1 MLLLTLLALMAM
13 GGVVLAGFSQEAK
26 QQVDQERYLH
36 NKRVLE
42 EAKQAL
48 LMYAYNYPLNNPV
61 PADNPRRGPGRLP
74 CPDTSNNGLPSS
86 NFDCENV
93 TGLVGRFPWADPD
106 MNLYEI
112 KDTSGEV
119 LWYAVSENFA
129 NSRSTLA
136 ADVVNSAT
144 TGTITIHDQGGNI
157 MYDNAVNNG
166 VAAVIIA
173 PGPEIDRNG
182 TPQNRAAD
190 VNNPIHF
197 LDLFGTLDNS
207 DFDNAPGTNGFVLGP
222 IFDANGDVI
231 VNDQMILIT
240 ADEVTA
246 MAEKA
251 TLEAYREAIDDY
263 QQAIWGAAV
272 ANYRYPWM
280 NAYADIIA
288 WADLNIYDTRPV
300 PGTTVGR
307 VPFLNYYADLDS
319 HIVITDLVVDYD
331 VDLNLIDT
339 NDLNDQTYINAFDA
353 TFTGVQL
360 DISGAHLS
368 FKKETFD
375 LSADLPAGNT
385 PKDDLGTLIST
396 DGGGT
401 AVVNSGGGFP
411 PVTLY
416 FWDGTGAPLPTDG
429 WELCPVIIGD
439 ERDCAL
445 DPTGTF
451 FVPFTA
457 WNPDHADVKIRKVVM
472 NFSLDA
478 DFEIGLDYSTPP
490 TLNPPAA
497 PTAVANARFQA
508 VFDPTLVT
516 DLAVDVDASLAN
528 DFIEITIPPIV
539 GVTSGCEQ
547 DDFVGANFNIPS
559 SPTPA
564 CPTCVPDGG
573 SSHCT
578 VTLTPAVTVNQLDIT
593 ADYYPPLPLWVR
605 HNNWNDS
612 ILMAYA
618 DDYKPGGDNDCLLP
632 GNTCLTV
639 VDDYPGSSNAN
650 RSLLL
655 GAGSIPAVPADLLTI
670 FDDENSTPLDT
681 IFSAHP
687 DLGYD
692 AMLILDE
699 S

>member
-13 GGVVLAGFSQEAK
+13 GGVVLAGFSQEAR
-26 QQVDQERYLH
+26 QQVEQERYLH

-48 LMYAYNYPLNNPV
+48 LMYAYNYAANDPS
-61 PADNPRRGPGRLP
+61 PAANNPRRGPGRLP
-74 CPDTSNNGLPSS
+74 CPDTSNNGSP
-86 NFDCENV
+86 NVTFDCESG
-93 TGLVGRFPWADPD
+93 TGVVGRFPWNDAD
-106 MNLYEI
+106 MNLYDI
-112 KDTSGEV
+112 RDASGER

-129 NSRSTLA
+129 DNRSTLA

-144 TGTITIHDQGGNI
+144 RGSITVHDQSGAL
-157 MYDNAVNNG
+157 MYDNTVNNG

-173 PGPEIDRNG
+173 PGSEIDRNG

-190 VNNPIHF
+190 INNPIHF
-197 LDLFGTLDNS
+197 LDLFGALDNS
-207 DFDNAPGTNGFVLGP
+207 DFVNAPSANGFVLGP
-222 IFDANGDVI
+222 IFDANDDVI
-231 VNDQMILIT
+231 VNDQLILIT

-251 TLEAYREAIDDY
+251 VLETYRDAIGEY

-272 ANYRYPWM
+272 NLYRYPWM
-280 NAYADIIA
+280 NAYADI
-288 WADLNIYDTRPV
+288 ADLNIYDTKLV
-300 PGTTVGR
+300 PGPGNTVGR
-307 VPFLNYYADLDS
+307 VPFLNYYTDLDS

-339 NDLNDQTYINAFDA
+339 ADINDQTYINAFDA
-353 TFTGVQL
+353 MFTGVQL
-360 DISGAHLS
+360 DISGANLS

-385 PKDDLGTLIST
+385 AKDDLGTLIST

-401 AVVNSGGGFP
+401 AVVNSGGSFP

-416 FWDGTGAPLPTDG
+416 FWDDTGAPDG
-429 WELCPVIIGD
+429 WEVCPVNLGD
-439 ERDCAL
+439 ERDCAM
-445 DPTGTF
+445 TGGV
-451 FVPFTA
+451 FVTPLFISWA
-457 WNPDHADVKIRKVVM
+457 AHDDVKIRKVAM

-490 TLNPPAA
+490 TPDPPTPTA
-497 PTAVANARFQA
+497 PTAIANARFQA

-547 DDFVGANFNIPS
+547 DDFVGNDFNIPS
-559 SPTPA
+559 SPTAA
-564 CPTCVPDGG
+564 CPTCFPDGG

-578 VTLTPAVTVNQLDIT
+578 VTLSPSVTVNQLDIT
-593 ADYYPPLPLWVR
+593 ADYYPPLPLWVK

-632 GNTCLTV
+632 LPVTCLTV
-639 VDDYPGSSNAN
+639 GDDFAGSSNAN

-655 GAGSIPAVPADLLTI
+655 GAGTIPSVPADLLTI

-681 IFSAHP
+681 VFSAHP